1 MAKKFQKSIDPTD
14 KHVGSRLRMRR
25 LTLHMS
31 QTALGE
37 AVGLTFQQIQKYE
50 LGSNRIS
57 SSRLQQFSNILQVQ
71 VPFFFEGAPNA
82 ATGELGSPAAVS
94 GFLATSDG
102 LSLARSFAKI
112 ESSKVRRQII
122 ELIEA
127 VASIEDTVSRLRT
140 KK

>member
-71 VPFFFEGAPNA
+71 GAPNA

-94 GFLATSDG
+94 EFLATSDG

-127 VASIEDTVSRLRT
+127 VPSIEDTVSRLRT